1 MSRLC
6 VFCGSSEGKDKKYIE
21 LGENLGKLM
30 AEKDVDLVYG
40 GGRVGIMGAM
50 ADSCL
55 ENNGKVYGVIPQS
68 LMEWEVGHDGITE
81 LSVVDTMHDRKAKM
95 YELSDGFVALPG
107 GMGTL
112 DELCEI
118 ITWAQLKYHT
128 KPIYVLSDFGFF
140 DHLLN
145 HFDLAVKEGFLSQEH
160 RNWIKV
166 IKGPQAL
173 IEAFEKEI

>member
-1 MSRLC
+1 MKNLC
-6 VFCGSSEGKDKKYIE
+6 VFCGSNKGNDGKYVE
-21 LGENLGKLM
+21 LGKKLGSLLAENDLG
-30 AEKDVDLVYG
+30 LVYG

-55 ENNGKVYGVIPQS
+55 EKDGKVFGVIPKS
-68 LMEWEVGHDGITE
+68 LMEWEVGHEGITE
-81 LSVVDTMHDRKAKM
+81 LTVVDTMHDRKAKM
-95 YELSDGFVALPG
+95 YELSHGFVALPG

-118 ITWAQLKYHT
+118 VTWAQLKYHE
-128 KPIYVLSDFGFF
+128 KPIYVLSDYGFF

-160 RNWIKV
+160 RDWIKV
-166 IKGPQAL
+166 IEGPEKL
-173 IEAFEKEI
+173 IEAFQKEI

>member
-1 MSRLC
+1 MSNLC
-6 VFCGSSEGKDKKYIE
+6 VFCGSKEGKDKKYLE
-21 LGENLGKLM
+21 LGVELGKLM
-30 AEKDVDLVYG
+30 GQKDIGLVYG

-50 ADSCL
+50 ADATL
-55 ENNGKVYGVIPQS
+55 ENNGKVYGVIPKS
-68 LMEWEVGHDGITE
+68 LMEWEVGHEGITE
-81 LSVVDTMHDRKAKM
+81 LTIVETMHDRKAKM

-118 ITWAQLKYHT
+118 ITWAQLEYHT
-128 KPIYVLSDFGFF
+128 KPIFVLNDHGFF

-160 RNWIKV
+160 RDWIKV
-166 IKGPQAL
+166 VEGPSKL
-173 IEAFEKEI
+173 LEAFQGQI